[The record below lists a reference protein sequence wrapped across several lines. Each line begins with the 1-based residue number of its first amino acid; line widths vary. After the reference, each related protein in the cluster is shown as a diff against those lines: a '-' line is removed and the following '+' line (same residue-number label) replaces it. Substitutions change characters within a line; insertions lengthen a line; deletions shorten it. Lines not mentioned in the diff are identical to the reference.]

1 MIQAMERWDD
11 RRDTIAL
18 PWLWYALKSQ
28 WKWVTT
34 GVVLGIGLAA
44 SIVLFG
50 EKRYESNAKLLIES
64 PTGMTLGAG
73 GGLAALIGGGS
84 PDLNT
89 QVEVLLA
96 RPLLEQVQ
104 RQAGISEPYRDFEKR
119 FRATALRNTNVIE
132 LTATDS
138 TPEGAQRL
146 ADLWAQAYLQYV
158 RTLYDQNPTTL
169 VQKLEDELQA
179 QENRLSE
186 LRQQMTSFLKQKR
199 LIAPETELTKSVEK
213 YADLLERIRD
223 TERLQVAL
231 ERQIVI
237 LRAQMQREPKF
248 YEATRN
254 LAIPPEVQ
262 QLNTKIAE
270 LEIQRSG
277 LLQEFQPNAPEVQAV
292 EQQIAQAKREREN
305 LLAQA
310 VDKQFLTLAK
320 QEAVNPVYLELVQSL
335 LRADSDLQATRAAL
349 TVLKQQQV
357 QFDQLFQRTPDLMAE
372 YANMQRQYNAAL
384 ATWTEKLRAYEQ
396 ARAQQL
402 IGKVSPILLQPP
414 ALPDRQ
420 VYPRPVLT
428 TGLGIVFGFMLGVLG
443 ALAAGWRNRRLVN
456 RWEVERLLGV
466 PVLTELRDELKPAQL
481 QLLTW
486 QLRAQGGGETWHRAL
501 ALPLTP
507 QAHTI
512 AQQIATALQTPEN
525 AIEEAT
531 LPAPIASNG
540 VLRVEIAPSNAHHTP
555 PAERLILV
563 VPKGYDLDESTYQML
578 AQTGDRLV
586 GVILVE
592 EGTR

>member
-28 WKWVTT
+28 WKWVAT

-73 GGLAALIGGGS
+73 SGLAALIGGGS

-146 ADLWAQAYLQYV
+146 AQLWTEAYLSHV
-158 RTLYDQNPTTL
+158 RTLYEQNPTTL
-169 VQKLEDELQA
+169 VEKLEK
-179 QENRLSE
+179 E
-186 LRQQMTSFLKQKR
+186 LRHQEEQLRAVSERMTAFLKRQR
-199 LIAPETELTKSVEK
+199 IVAPEEELAKSVEK
-213 YADLLERIRD
+213 YADLLEQRRTQEAQQI
-223 TERLQVAL
+223 AL
-231 ERQIVI
+231 ERQIAA
-237 LRAQMQREPKF
+237 LRRQLEREPKF

-277 LLQEFQPNAPEVQAV
+277 LLHEFQPNAPEVQAV
-292 EQQIAQAKREREN
+292 EQQIAQARREREN

-310 VDKQFLTLAK
+310 IDKQFLTLAK
-320 QEAVNPVYLELVQSL
+320 QETVNPVYLELAQSL
-335 LRADSDLQATRAAL
+335 LRAESALQATRATLATL
-349 TVLKQQQV
+349 RQQQA
-357 QFDQLFQRTPDLMAE
+357 QFERLFQRTPDLMAE
-372 YANMQRQYNAAL
+372 YTDLKRQYEAAL
-384 ATWTEKLRAYEQ
+384 TIWTEKVRAYEQ

-402 IGKVSPILLQPP
+402 VGKVSPVLLEPP

-420 VYPRPVLT
+420 AFPRPLLT
-428 TGLGIVFGFMLGVLG
+428 MGLGTMLGLMLGGLG
-443 ALAAGWRNRRLVN
+443 ALMAAWRARQLSN

-466 PVLTELRDELKPAQL
+466 PVLAETHGALSPAQL
-481 QLLTW
+481 QLITW

-507 QAHTI
+507 QAHAI

-525 AIEEAT
+525 ATEEAT
-531 LPAPIASNG
+531 LPTPIASNG
-540 VLRVEIAPSNAHHTP
+540 VLRVEIAPSNAYHTP

-563 VPKGYDLDESTYQML
+563 APKGYTLDETTYQML

>member
-1 MIQAMERWDD
+1 MERWDD

-18 PWLWYALKSQ
+18 PWLWYAFRSQ
-28 WKWVTT
+28 WRWVAA
-34 GVVLGIGLAA
+34 GVLLGVGLAA

-64 PTGMTLGAG
+64 PMGMTLGAG
-73 GGLAALIGGGS
+73 GGIAALIVGGS

-96 RPLLEQVQ
+96 RPLLEKVQ
-104 RQAGISEPYRDFEKR
+104 RQAGIEEPYRDFEKR

-146 ADLWAQAYLQYV
+146 AKLWTEAYLSHV
-158 RTLYDQNPTTL
+158 RTLYEQNPTTL
-169 VQKLEDELQA
+169 AEKLEK
-179 QENRLSE
+179 E
-186 LRQQMTSFLKQKR
+186 LRHQEDQLRAVSKRITDFLKRQR
-199 LIAPETELTKSVEK
+199 IVAPEEELAKSVEK
-213 YADLLERIRD
+213 YADLLEQRRTQEAQQI
-223 TERLQVAL
+223 AL
-231 ERQIVI
+231 ERQIAA
-237 LRAQMQREPKF
+237 LRRQLEREPKF

-277 LLQEFQPNAPEVQAV
+277 LLQEFQPNAPEVQLV

-320 QEAVNPVYLELVQSL
+320 QEMVNPLYMELAQSL
-335 LRADSDLQATRAAL
+335 LRAESELQATRATL
-349 TVLKQQQV
+349 TILKQQQA
-357 QFDQLFQRTPDLMAE
+357 QFEQLFQRTPDLMAE
-372 YANMQRQYNAAL
+372 YTDLKRQYEAAL
-384 ATWTEKLRAYEQ
+384 TIWTEKVRAYEQ

-402 IGKVSPILLQPP
+402 VGKISPILLEP
-414 ALPDRQ
+414 ATLPDRQ
-420 VYPRPVLT
+420 VFPRPVLT
-428 TGLGIVFGFMLGVLG
+428 MGLGTMLGLMLGMLG
-443 ALAAGWRNRRLVN
+443 ALVAAWRARRLSN
-456 RWEVERLLGV
+456 RWEVERLLGA
-466 PVLTELRDELKPAQL
+466 PVLAELRSALDPAHV

-486 QLRAQGGGETWHRAL
+486 QLRALGGGETWHRAL

-507 QAHTI
+507 QTQAI
-512 AQQIATALQTPEN
+512 AQQLAAALQTPEN
-525 AIEEAT
+525 EAEAD

-540 VLRVEIAPSNAHHTP
+540 VLRVYTAPSNASHTP

-563 VPKGYDLDESTYQML
+563 APKGYALDEATYQML

>member
-1 MIQAMERWDD
+1 MERWDD

-18 PWLWYALKSQ
+18 PWIWHALKSQ
-28 WKWVTT
+28 WKWVAAGMLL
-34 GVVLGIGLAA
+34 GVGLAA
-44 SIVLFG
+44 SMVWLG
-50 EKRYESNAKLLIES
+50 ERRYESSAKLLIES

-73 GGLAALIGGGS
+73 GGIAALIGGGS

-96 RPLLEQVQ
+96 RPLLEKIQ
-104 RQAGISEPYRDFEKR
+104 RQAGINEPYRDFEQR
-119 FRATALRNTNVIE
+119 FRASALRNTNVVQV
-132 LTATDS
+132 TVADS

-146 ADLWAQAYLQYV
+146 ANLWTQAYLNHV
-158 RTLYDQNPTTL
+158 RTLYEQNPSTL
-169 VQKLEDELQA
+169 VEKLNNELLA
-179 QENRLSE
+179 QENRLRVCSE
-186 LRQQMTSFLKQKR
+186 RITAFLKRQR
-199 LIAPETELTKSVEK
+199 VVAPEAELNKDIEK
-213 YADLLERIRD
+213 YADLLERRR
-223 TERLQVAL
+223 TEETRQIAL
-231 ERQIVI
+231 ERQLAA
-237 LRAQMQREPKF
+237 LRRQLQREPKF

-277 LLQEFQPNAPEVQAV
+277 LLQEFQPNAPEVQVV

-320 QEAVNPVYLELVQSL
+320 QEAANPVYLELAQSL
-335 LRADSDLQATRAAL
+335 LRAEGELQASRAAL
-349 TVLKQQQV
+349 TILKQQQA
-357 QFDQLFQRTPDLMAE
+357 QFEQLFQRTPDLMAE
-372 YANMQRQYNAAL
+372 YAGLKRQYEAAL
-384 ATWTEKLRAYEQ
+384 TIWTEKVRAYEQ

-402 IGKVSPILLQPP
+402 VGKVSPILLQPA

-428 TGLGIVFGFMLGVLG
+428 MGLGTVLGMMLGVLG
-443 ALAAGWRNRRLVN
+443 ALAAAWRARRLSN
-456 RWEVERLLGV
+456 RWEVERLLGA
-466 PVLTELRDELKPAQL
+466 PVLAETRGALSPAQA
-481 QLLTW
+481 QLIAW
-486 QLRAQGGGETWHRAL
+486 QLRALGGGETWHRAL

-507 QAHTI
+507 QTQTI
-512 AQQIATALQTPEN
+512 AQQVAAALQTPEN
-525 AIEEAT
+525 ETEAAN
-531 LPAPIASNG
+531 LPAPVSPNG
-540 VLRVEIAPSNAHHTP
+540 VLRVYAAPSNAHHTP

-563 VPKGYDLDESTYQML
+563 APKGYALDEATYQML

-592 EGTR
+592 EDMR